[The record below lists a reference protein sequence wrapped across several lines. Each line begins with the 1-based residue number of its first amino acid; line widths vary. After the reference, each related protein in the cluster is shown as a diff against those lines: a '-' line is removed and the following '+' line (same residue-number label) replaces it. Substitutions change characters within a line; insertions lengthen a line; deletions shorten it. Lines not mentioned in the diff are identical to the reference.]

1 MAELKK
7 IHEAILIGDLQT
19 SVDVTKEA
27 LEEGTDPQSIIREYM
42 IPAMDEIG
50 SKFEK
55 NECFIPEILMAV
67 RAMKGSLELIR
78 PLLVEIGAKPQGKVV
93 IGTVKSDLHDI
104 GKNIVASMLEG
115 GGFEVKNLG
124 EAVPPEKI
132 VEEVQTSDYDIVA
145 LSALLTTTMPVM
157 KDVIEALKD
166 AGLREKVKVIIGGPP
181 VTQEFCKEIGADGT
195 SDNANG
201 AVGLARQ
208 LI

>member
-19 SVDVTKEA
+19 SVNVTKEA

-50 SKFEK
+50 TKFEK
-55 NECFIPEILMAV
+55 NEAFVPELLMAA
-67 RAMKGSLELIR
+67 RAMKGSLELLKPR
-78 PLLVEIGAKPQGKVV
+78 LAETGANPEVKVI
-93 IGTVKSDLHDI
+93 IGTVKGDLHDI

-124 EAVPPEKI
+124 VDVPPEKI
-132 VEEVQTSDYDIVA
+132 VEEVQKNDYNIVA
-145 LSALLTTTMPVM
+145 LSALLTTTMPAM

-166 AGLREKVKVIIGGPP
+166 AGLRDKVKVIIGGPA
-181 VTQEFCKEIGADGT
+181 VTQEYCEEIGADGT

-201 AVGLARQ
+201 AVGLARK